1 MSKNVLDYEKLS
13 ELDHLL
19 KRPDTF
25 IGSIRNIVQILDVF
39 DIEEKVIKSKIIKYT
54 PGFLKI
60 FDEVLVNARDA
71 SVNDKTCNII
81 NVWYNKEEGYIRVF
95 NNGEGIPVEE
105 HPKYDNVLVPS
116 MIFGEFRTSTNYDDS
131 HQRRTTGGRNG
142 LGSKCIGNY
151 VSVPLWNGG
160 FKLAKDITIDDKLM
174 GDDGNIRNIISII
187 KGSGQMYEISQAQ
200 GDSYQVNDQHILT
213 LHMPDHKVIFWN
225 TTKCGWSVLW
235 WNNNEKCINA
245 KYFSAYKP
253 KITCLECNQQ
263 LHSHLDRHYK
273 RMHKDIEVPKYIRK
287 SPTVKINADNEND
300 EIKQAYNDCVKF
312 CETIDDNNVFD
323 ISIQD
328 YMKLNNTTKMRLA
341 GVRGKCIN
349 WTKKKVELDPYVLGL
364 WLGDGMQTGYSY
376 ACYGE
381 KDPEI
386 IEYLEN
392 WGKNNDATFRYVGQ
406 YTYRITSTNNKGE
419 LGCAPLKKQLAKYNL
434 IKNKHIPEDYIINDR
449 DTRLKVLAGIIDTDG
464 TVSRNGTRI
473 GITQGMNHEKLAYQ
487 IVYLARSLG
496 FNCQYCIRDTTW
508 TWKGEKKQG
517 KAVSINISGNG
528 VEDIP
533 TLLPRK
539 KCANPVSHNTSK
551 STGFITIK
559 DIGINEYVG
568 IHIDNNERFLIND
581 FTVTHNCT
589 NVFSTSFTVE
599 VGDAERKKHFV
610 QEWTNN
616 MQNTDGP
623 KVTKYS
629 KKSSYVDITFYPDV
643 KRFGLESLDDDHMML
658 FYRRAI
664 DIAGTSSDKIK
675 VSFNDEKIN
684 VANFKQYIQLY
695 YNSNNSSNNEIY
707 YDESEDGR
715 WKVGVLYIQE
725 SNNKVV
731 SFVNSIATYKGG
743 SHVNHVVD
751 KVVKQLVDNYIKK
764 KNKDVK
770 ISPSILKENLV
781 FFVNSV
787 IENPS
792 FDSQTKET
800 LTTEPKE
807 FGSKYEP
814 SENFIKKLAKCGIV
828 EQVLDYAK
836 FKENK
841 DLKKNDGKK
850 QKTLH
855 GIPKLDDA
863 NEAGGKNSTKCA
875 LILTE
880 GDSAKATAV
889 AGLSIIGRDYYGVFP
904 LKGKMLN
911 VREAAVKQLTENEE
925 ISNLKKIMGLRQG
938 CKYDNDEDFA
948 TLRYGRI
955 IILTDADVDGSHI
968 KGLVMNMFH
977 TLWPE
982 LVKRDGFITSLA
994 TPIVKAFKGKDT
1006 KTFYTITEY
1015 EDWLEQ
1021 VGNNKNSWK
1030 IKYYKGLGTSTST
1043 EAKEYFVDIDD
1054 KLIKYIWEN
1063 EESEHDA
1070 ITLAFQKNRADDRK
1084 EWLMNYDRNEIL
1096 TYEEHEVSYND
1107 FIHKDL
1113 KHFSN
1118 YDNSRSIPHIMD
1130 GLKPSQRKILYGAIL
1145 RGLDKDEIKVAQLA
1159 GFVSDKAAYHHG
1171 EASLMGAIIGL
1182 AQDYKGSNN
1191 INILEPIG
1199 QFGTL
1204 HMNGKDAASPRYI
1217 FTKIP
1222 TISSMIFKKVDNN
1235 ILNNQVEDGMCI
1247 EPEYYAPIIPMILV
1261 NGATGIGTGFSTDIP
1276 CYNPID
1282 IINNLISMIDNNAEH
1297 NTEHQLEPYWRG
1309 FTGKVEKINDTT
1321 YETSGVYSIKKN
1333 KLLITELPI
1342 GNCTQNYKEF
1352 LEKLY
1357 ELEQTK
1363 KNKEDKNFVGYK
1375 EYHTDTNVSFELEFT
1390 NGYIDALLVK
1400 DINKHFHLTSR
1411 VSINNMHLYSTEGK
1425 LTKYITVRDIFDE
1438 YYIHRHELYA
1448 KRREYQLDE
1457 LKNELDIISNK
1468 VRFILMVVNDELI
1481 VNKRKKT
1488 ELETDLADNDFP
1500 KLGANKSYD
1509 YLLGMAIYQLT
1520 YEKIEELKKQ
1530 KDIKDAEYN
1539 KLYKMKPHD
1548 IWKIELIELKEAL
1561 SSIDKSSSENKSN
1574 KKTLSENKSN
1584 KNTLSE
1590 NKSDKKKI
1598 KK

>member
-1 MSKNVLDYEKLS
+1 MSKATDYDKLTQREHVLLRS
-13 ELDHLL
+13 
-19 KRPDTF
+19 DTY
-25 IGSIRNIVQILDVF
+25 IGSVKPTTQIMDVWDF
-39 DIEEKVIKSKIIKYT
+39 EEKIIKSKIIKYT

-71 SVNDKTCNII
+71 SENDKSCNTI
-81 NVWYNKEEGYIRVF
+81 NIWYNKEEGYIRIY
-95 NNGEGIPVEE
+95 NNGDKSIPIEI
-105 HPKYDNVLVPS
+105 HPKHGTFVPS
-116 MIFGEFRTSTNYDDS
+116 MIFGELLTSSNYDDTKK
-131 HQRRTTGGRNG
+131 RTTGGKNG
-142 LGSKCIGNY
+142 LGSKC
-151 VSVPLWNGG
+151 
-160 FKLAKDITIDDKLM
+160 A
-174 GDDGNIRNIISII
+174 NI
-187 KGSGQMYEISQAQ
+187 Y
-200 GDSYQVNDQHILT
+200 
-213 LHMPDHKVIFWN
+213 
-225 TTKCGWSVLW
+225 
-235 WNNNEKCINA
+235 
-245 KYFSAYKP
+245 
-253 KITCLECNQQ
+253 
-263 LHSHLDRHYK
+263 
-273 RMHKDIEVPKYIRK
+273 
-287 SPTVKINADNEND
+287 
-300 EIKQAYNDCVKF
+300 
-312 CETIDDNNVFD
+312 
-323 ISIQD
+323 
-328 YMKLNNTTKMRLA
+328 
-341 GVRGKCIN
+341 
-349 WTKKKVELDPYVLGL
+349 
-364 WLGDGMQTGYSY
+364 
-376 ACYGE
+376 
-381 KDPEI
+381 
-386 IEYLEN
+386 
-392 WGKNNDATFRYVGQ
+392 
-406 YTYRITSTNNKGE
+406 
-419 LGCAPLKKQLAKYNL
+419 
-434 IKNKHIPEDYIINDR
+434 
-449 DTRLKVLAGIIDTDG
+449 
-464 TVSRNGTRI
+464 
-473 GITQGMNHEKLAYQ
+473 
-487 IVYLARSLG
+487 
-496 FNCQYCIRDTTW
+496 
-508 TWKGEKKQG
+508 
-517 KAVSINISGNG
+517 
-528 VEDIP
+528 
-533 TLLPRK
+533 
-539 KCANPVSHNTSK
+539 
-551 STGFITIK
+551 
-559 DIGINEYVG
+559 
-568 IHIDNNERFLIND
+568 
-581 FTVTHNCT
+581 
-589 NVFSTSFTVE
+589 STSFIVE
-599 VGDAERKKHFV
+599 VGDGERKKHFI
-610 QEWTNN
+610 QEWTDN

-629 KKSSYVDITFYPDV
+629 KKSFVDITFYPDV
-643 KRFGLESLDDDHMML
+643 ERFGLKSLDDDHMML

-664 DIAGTSSDKIK
+664 DIAGTSSEKIK

-695 YNSNNSSNNEIY
+695 YNEEIY

-743 SHVNHVVD
+743 SHVNHVID

-781 FFVNSV
+781 FFVNAV

-889 AGLSIIGRDYYGVFP
+889 AGLSIIGRDYFGVFP

-911 VREAAVKQLTENEE
+911 VREAAVKQLAENEE

-982 LVKRDGFITSLA
+982 LVKHEGFITSLS

-1006 KTFYTITEY
+1006 KTFYNLTEY
-1015 EDWLEQ
+1015 EDWLEKI
-1021 VGNNKNSWK
+1021 GNNKNSWK

-1043 EAKEYFVDIDD
+1043 EAKEYFVDIND
-1054 KLIKYIWEN
+1054 KLIKYIWE
-1063 EESEHDA
+1063 SEDKTKDSDDA
-1070 ITLAFQKNRADDRK
+1070 LTLAFQKNRADDRK
-1084 EWLMNYDRNEIL
+1084 DWLMNYDRNEIL
-1096 TYEEHEVSYND
+1096 TYDELAVSYND

-1182 AQDYKGSNN
+1182 AQDYIGSNN
-1191 INILEPIG
+1191 INILEPLG
-1199 QFGTL
+1199 QFGSRHL
-1204 HMNGKDAASPRYI
+1204 NGKDAASPRYI

-1235 ILNNQVEDGMCI
+1235 ILNNQVEDGMQI

-1282 IINNLISMIDNNAEH
+1282 IIDNLISIIDNDALDTKYQDMH
-1297 NTEHQLEPYWRG
+1297 PYWRG
-1309 FTGKVEKINDTT
+1309 FNGKVEKINDTT
-1321 YETSGVYSIKKN
+1321 YETTGIYSIKKN

-1357 ELEQTK
+1357 ELDQAK
-1363 KNKEDKNFVGYK
+1363 KNKDEKNFIGYK
-1375 EYHTDTNVSFELEFT
+1375 EYHTDTTVNFELEFN
-1390 NGYIDALLVK
+1390 NGYIDAMLAK

-1425 LTKYITVRDIFDE
+1425 LTKYTTVRDIFNE
-1438 YYIHRHELYA
+1438 YYTHRHELYD
-1448 KRREYQLDE
+1448 KRRKYQLNE
-1457 LKNELDIISNK
+1457 LKDELDIISNK

-1488 ELETDLADNDFP
+1488 ELETDLVDNDFP

-1509 YLLGMAIYQLT
+1509 YLLGMPIYQLT

-1530 KDIKDAEYN
+1530 EKNKQAEYDA
-1539 KLYKMKPHD
+1539 LYKMKPHN
-1548 IWKIELIELKEAL
+1548 IWRNELVELKDAL
-1561 SSIDKSSSENKSN
+1561 LKYNTIDKSDTTIE
-1574 KKTLSENKSN
+1574 KKTE
-1584 KNTLSE
+1584 
-1590 NKSDKKKI
+1590 KKKI

>member
-1 MSKNVLDYEKLS
+1 MSKATDYDKMTPIEHILA
-13 ELDHLL
+13 
-19 KRPDTF
+19 RPDTY
-25 IGSIRNIVQILDVF
+25 IGSTKPTTQVMDVWDF
-39 DIEEKVIKSKIIKYT
+39 EEKIIKSKIIKYT

-60 FDEVLVNARDA
+60 FDEALVNARDA
-71 SVNDKTCNII
+71 SETDKTCNAI
-81 NVWYNKEEGYIRVF
+81 NIWYNKEEGYIRIF
-95 NNGEGIPVEE
+95 NNGDKGIPVEE
-105 HPKYDNVLVPS
+105 HPKHKTLVPS
-116 MIFGEFRTSTNYDDS
+116 MIFGELLTSSNYDDS
-131 HQRRTTGGRNG
+131 QKRTTGGRNG
-142 LGSKCIGNY
+142 LGI
-151 VSVPLWNGG
+151 
-160 FKLAKDITIDDKLM
+160 KL
-174 GDDGNIRNIISII
+174 
-187 KGSGQMYEISQAQ
+187 
-200 GDSYQVNDQHILT
+200 
-213 LHMPDHKVIFWN
+213 
-225 TTKCGWSVLW
+225 C
-235 WNNNEKCINA
+235 
-245 KYFSAYKP
+245 SAYSK
-253 KITCLECNQQ
+253 
-263 LHSHLDRHYK
+263 
-273 RMHKDIEVPKYIRK
+273 
-287 SPTVKINADNEND
+287 
-300 EIKQAYNDCVKF
+300 KF
-312 CETIDDNNVFD
+312 I
-323 ISIQD
+323 
-328 YMKLNNTTKMRLA
+328 A
-341 GVRGKCIN
+341 
-349 WTKKKVELDPYVLGL
+349 
-364 WLGDGMQTGYSY
+364 
-376 ACYGE
+376 
-381 KDPEI
+381 
-386 IEYLEN
+386 
-392 WGKNNDATFRYVGQ
+392 
-406 YTYRITSTNNKGE
+406 
-419 LGCAPLKKQLAKYNL
+419 
-434 IKNKHIPEDYIINDR
+434 
-449 DTRLKVLAGIIDTDG
+449 
-464 TVSRNGTRI
+464 
-473 GITQGMNHEKLAYQ
+473 
-487 IVYLARSLG
+487 
-496 FNCQYCIRDTTW
+496 
-508 TWKGEKKQG
+508 
-517 KAVSINISGNG
+517 
-528 VEDIP
+528 
-533 TLLPRK
+533 
-539 KCANPVSHNTSK
+539 
-551 STGFITIK
+551 
-559 DIGINEYVG
+559 
-568 IHIDNNERFLIND
+568 
-581 FTVTHNCT
+581 
-589 NVFSTSFTVE
+589 E
-599 VGDAERKKHFV
+599 VGDASRGKKFT
-610 QEWTNN
+610 QEWTDNIG
-616 MQNTDGP
+616 NTSGP

-629 KKSSYVDITFYPDV
+629 KKTSYVDVTFYPDV
-643 KRFGLESLDDDHMML
+643 ERFGLKSLDDDHMML
-658 FYRRAI
+658 FMRRAI
-664 DIAGTSSDKIK
+664 DIAGTSTDKVK

-695 YNSNNSSNNEIY
+695 YPSNNEIY
-707 YDESEDGR
+707 YDEDENGR

-751 KVVKQLVDNYIKK
+751 KVVKQLVDNHIKK

-781 FFVNSV
+781 FFVNAI

-807 FGSKYEP
+807 FGSKYDP

-889 AGLSIIGRDYYGVFP
+889 AGLSIIGRDYFGVFP

-911 VREAAVKQLTENEE
+911 VREAAVKQLAENEE

-938 CKYDNDEDFA
+938 CKYDNDEDFS

-955 IILTDADVDGSHI
+955 IILTDQDVDGSHI

-982 LVKRDGFITSLA
+982 LVKHTGFITSLA
-994 TPIVKAFKGKDT
+994 TPIVKAFKNKET
-1006 KTFYTITEY
+1006 KIFYNLTEY
-1015 EDWLEQ
+1015 EDWVESLSESA
-1021 VGNNKNSWK
+1021 KKSWK

-1054 KLIKYIWEN
+1054 KLIKYIWEQ
-1063 EESEHDA
+1063 EEDNPDDKTKGSDDA
-1070 ITLAFQKNRADDRK
+1070 LTLAFQKNRADDRK

-1096 TYEEHEVSYND
+1096 TYEERDVSYND

-1182 AQDYKGSNN
+1182 AQDYVGSNN
-1191 INILEPIG
+1191 INILEPLG
-1199 QFGTL
+1199 QFGSRHL
-1204 HMNGKDAASPRYI
+1204 NGRDAASPRYI

-1235 ILNNQVEDGMCI
+1235 ILNNQKEDGMDI

-1276 CYNPID
+1276 CYNPMEIVD
-1282 IINNLISMIDNNAEH
+1282 NLINMIEENEYH
-1297 NTEHQLEPYWRG
+1297 EMEPYWRG
-1309 FTGKVEKINDTT
+1309 FTGKVEKVNDTT
-1321 YETSGVYSIKKN
+1321 YETTGVYSIKKN

-1352 LEKLY
+1352 LEKMY

-1363 KNKEDKNFVGYK
+1363 KSKDDKNFVGYK
-1375 EYHTDTNVSFELEFT
+1375 EYHTDSTVSFELEFV
-1390 NGYIDALLVK
+1390 NGYLETVK
-1400 DINKHFHLTSR
+1400 DINKTFHLTSR

-1425 LTKYITVRDIFDE
+1425 LTKYTTVRDIFDE
-1438 YYIHRHELYA
+1438 YYTHRNELYA
-1448 KRREYQLDE
+1448 KRREYQLNE

-1481 VNKRKKT
+1481 VNKRKKID
-1488 ELETDLADNDFP
+1488 LEKDLAENDFP
-1500 KLGANKSYD
+1500 KLGSNSHSVSYD

-1520 YEKIEELKKQ
+1520 HEKIEELKKQ
-1530 KDIKDAEYN
+1530 KDIKEAEYN
-1539 KLYKMKPHD
+1539 KLNKMKPHD
-1548 IWKIELIELKEAL
+1548 IWKDELIELKEAL
-1561 SSIDKSSSENKSN
+1561 EKYINSSNKSEKTIKTEKSDLN
-1574 KKTLSENKSN
+1574 KKS
-1584 KNTLSE
+1584 KN
-1590 NKSDKKKI
+1590 I

>member
-1 MSKNVLDYEKLS
+1 MSKATDYDKMTPIEHILA
-13 ELDHLL
+13 
-19 KRPDTF
+19 RPDTY
-25 IGSIRNIVQILDVF
+25 IGSTKPTTQVMDVWDF
-39 DIEEKVIKSKIIKYT
+39 EEKIIKSKIIKYT

-60 FDEVLVNARDA
+60 FDEALVNARDA
-71 SVNDKTCNII
+71 SETDKTCNTI
-81 NVWYNKEEGYIRVF
+81 NIWYNKEDGYIRIF
-95 NNGEGIPVEE
+95 NNGDKGIPVEE
-105 HPKYDNVLVPS
+105 HPKHKTLVPS
-116 MIFGEFRTSTNYDDS
+116 MIFGELLTSSNYDDS
-131 HQRRTTGGRNG
+131 QKRTTGGRNG
-142 LGSKCIGNY
+142 LGGKCIGKS
-151 VSVPLWNGG
+151 VSVPLWDGT

-174 GDDGNIRNIISII
+174 GDDGNIRNIKSII
-187 KGSGQMYEISQAQ
+187 TGTGQMYEIAQAQ

-235 WNNNEKCINA
+235 WNNEDKCINA

-253 KITCLECNQQ
+253 RITCPECNQQ
-263 LHSHLDRHYK
+263 LHSHLERHYK
-273 RMHKDIEVPKYIRK
+273 RMHKGIDIPKNIRK
-287 SPTVKINADNEND
+287 SPTVKPEETE
-300 EIKQAYNDCVKF
+300 EIKLAYNECVKF

-323 ISIQD
+323 ICIQD
-328 YMKLNNTTKMRLA
+328 YMKLNNSTKMRLA
-341 GVRGKCIN
+341 GVRGQCIN
-349 WTKKKVELDPYVLGL
+349 WPKKDVELDPYVLGL
-364 WLGDGMQTGYSY
+364 WLGDGCHDGYSY

-392 WGKNNDATFRYVGQ
+392 WGKNNDAIIKKQNDYV
-406 YTYRITSTNNKGE
+406 YRISSNSNFGKAGFS
-419 LGCAPLKKQLAKYNL
+419 PLKKQLAKYNL

-449 DTRLKVLAGIIDTDG
+449 DTRLKVLAGLIDTDG
-464 TVSRNGTRI
+464 TVFRNGTRI
-473 GITQGMNHEKLAYQ
+473 SITQGMNHEKLALQ
-487 IVYLARSLG
+487 IIYLVRSLG
-496 FNCQYCIRDTTW
+496 FNCQYNIQNTTW
-508 TWKGEKKQG
+508 TWKDEKKEGQ
-517 KAVSINISGNG
+517 AYRINISGNG

-539 KCANPVSHNTSK
+539 KCAKPISHNTSK

-559 DIGINEYVG
+559 DIGIDDYIG
-568 IHIDNNERFLIND
+568 IHIDGNERFLIND
-581 FTVTHNCT
+581 FTVTHNCV
-589 NVFSTSFTVE
+589 NIYSNKFIADI
-599 VGDAERKKHFV
+599 GDAERGKKFI
-610 QEWTNN
+610 QEWNN
-616 MQNTDGP
+616 HMLETSGP

-629 KKSSYVDITFYPDV
+629 KKTSYVDVTFYPEV
-643 KRFGLESLDDDHMML
+643 KRFGLNELDDDHKML
-658 FYRRAI
+658 FMRRAI
-664 DIAGTSSDKIK
+664 DIAGVSTEKIK

-684 VANFKQYIQLY
+684 VANFKQYIQY
-695 YNSNNSSNNEIY
+695 YYPKEEIY

-751 KVVKQLVDNYIKK
+751 KVVKQLVDNHIKK

-781 FFVNSV
+781 FFVNAI

-807 FGSKYEP
+807 FGSKYDP

-889 AGLSIIGRDYYGVFP
+889 AGLSIIGRDYFGVFP

-911 VREAAVKQLTENEE
+911 VREAAVKQLAENEE
-925 ISNLKKIMGLRQG
+925 ICNLKKIMGLRQG

-955 IILTDADVDGSHI
+955 IILTDQDVDGSHI

-982 LVKRDGFITSLA
+982 LVKLTGFITSLA
-994 TPIVKAFKGKDT
+994 TPIVKAFKNKDT
-1006 KTFYTITEY
+1006 KIFYNLTEY
-1015 EDWLEQ
+1015 EDWVESLSESA
-1021 VGNNKNSWK
+1021 KNSWK

-1054 KLIKYIWEN
+1054 KLIKYIWEK
-1063 EESEHDA
+1063 EETDDNSL
-1070 ITLAFQKNRADDRK
+1070 TLAFQKNRADDRK

-1096 TYEEHEVSYND
+1096 TYEERDVSYND

-1182 AQDYKGSNN
+1182 AQDYVGSNN
-1191 INILEPIG
+1191 INILEPLG
-1199 QFGTL
+1199 QFGSRHL
-1204 HMNGKDAASPRYI
+1204 NGKDAASPRYI

-1235 ILNNQVEDGMCI
+1235 ILANQLEDGMAI

-1276 CYNPID
+1276 CYNPIE
-1282 IINNLISMIDNNAEH
+1282 IVNNLINMIENNEYH
-1297 NTEHQLEPYWRG
+1297 EMEPYWRG
-1309 FTGKVEKINDTT
+1309 FTGKVEKVNDTT
-1321 YETSGVYSIKKN
+1321 YETTGVYSIKKN

-1352 LEKLY
+1352 LEKYY

-1363 KNKEDKNFVGYK
+1363 KSKDDKNNQRFFVGYK
-1375 EYHTDTNVSFELEFT
+1375 EYHTDTTVSFELEFNT
-1390 NGYIDALLVK
+1390 GYIETIK
-1400 DINKHFHLTSR
+1400 DINKQFHLTSR

-1425 LTKYITVRDIFDE
+1425 LTKYTTVRDIFDE

-1448 KRREYQLDE
+1448 KRREYQLNE

-1481 VNKRKKT
+1481 VNKRKKND
-1488 ELETDLADNDFP
+1488 LEKDLADNDFP
-1500 KLGANKSYD
+1500 KLGNKSHSVSYD

-1530 KDIKDAEYN
+1530 KDIKEAEYN
-1539 KLYKMKPHD
+1539 KLNKMKPHD
-1548 IWKIELIELKEAL
+1548 IWKEELIELKEVL
-1561 SSIDKSSSENKSN
+1561 EKYINSSNTNSENKIKSDI
-1574 KKTLSENKSN
+1574 KTNKS
-1584 KNTLSE
+1584 
-1590 NKSDKKKI
+1590 KI

>member
-1 MSKNVLDYEKLS
+1 MSKATDYDKMTPIEHILA
-13 ELDHLL
+13 
-19 KRPDTF
+19 RPDTY
-25 IGSIRNIVQILDVF
+25 IGSTKPTTQVMDVWDF
-39 DIEEKVIKSKIIKYT
+39 DEKIIKSKIIKYT

-71 SVNDKTCNII
+71 SENDKTCNAI
-81 NVWYNKEEGYIRVF
+81 NIWYNKEEGYIRVF
-95 NNGEGIPVEE
+95 NNGDKGIPVEE
-105 HPKYDNVLVPS
+105 HPKHKTLVPS
-116 MIFGEFRTSTNYDDS
+116 MIFGELLTSSNYDDS
-131 HQRRTTGGRNG
+131 QKRTTGGRNG
-142 LGSKCIGNY
+142 LGSKC
-151 VSVPLWNGG
+151 
-160 FKLAKDITIDDKLM
+160 A
-174 GDDGNIRNIISII
+174 NI
-187 KGSGQMYEISQAQ
+187 Y
-200 GDSYQVNDQHILT
+200 
-213 LHMPDHKVIFWN
+213 
-225 TTKCGWSVLW
+225 
-235 WNNNEKCINA
+235 
-245 KYFSAYKP
+245 
-253 KITCLECNQQ
+253 
-263 LHSHLDRHYK
+263 
-273 RMHKDIEVPKYIRK
+273 
-287 SPTVKINADNEND
+287 
-300 EIKQAYNDCVKF
+300 
-312 CETIDDNNVFD
+312 
-323 ISIQD
+323 
-328 YMKLNNTTKMRLA
+328 
-341 GVRGKCIN
+341 
-349 WTKKKVELDPYVLGL
+349 
-364 WLGDGMQTGYSY
+364 
-376 ACYGE
+376 
-381 KDPEI
+381 
-386 IEYLEN
+386 
-392 WGKNNDATFRYVGQ
+392 
-406 YTYRITSTNNKGE
+406 
-419 LGCAPLKKQLAKYNL
+419 
-434 IKNKHIPEDYIINDR
+434 
-449 DTRLKVLAGIIDTDG
+449 
-464 TVSRNGTRI
+464 
-473 GITQGMNHEKLAYQ
+473 
-487 IVYLARSLG
+487 
-496 FNCQYCIRDTTW
+496 
-508 TWKGEKKQG
+508 
-517 KAVSINISGNG
+517 
-528 VEDIP
+528 
-533 TLLPRK
+533 
-539 KCANPVSHNTSK
+539 
-551 STGFITIK
+551 
-559 DIGINEYVG
+559 
-568 IHIDNNERFLIND
+568 
-581 FTVTHNCT
+581 
-589 NVFSTSFTVE
+589 STSFTVE
-599 VGDAERKKHFV
+599 IGDADRKKHFI
-610 QEWTNN
+610 QEWTDN
-616 MQNTDGP
+616 MLKTSKP

-629 KKSSYVDITFYPDV
+629 KKTSYVDVTFYPDV
-643 KRFGLESLDDDHMML
+643 KRFGLEALDDDHMML
-658 FYRRAI
+658 FMRRAI
-664 DIAGTSSDKIK
+664 DLAGTSSEKIK

-695 YNSNNSSNNEIY
+695 SLSDKNEIY
-707 YDESEDGR
+707 YDEDENGR

-751 KVVKQLVDNYIKK
+751 KVVKQLVDNHIKK

-770 ISPSILKENLV
+770 ISPSILKENLI
-781 FFVNSV
+781 FFVNAI

-814 SENFIKKLAKCGIV
+814 TESFIKKLAKCGIV

-889 AGLSIIGRDYYGVFP
+889 AGLSIIGRDYFGVFP

-911 VREAAVKQLTENEE
+911 VREAAVKQLAENEE

-948 TLRYGRI
+948 SLRYGRI
-955 IILTDADVDGSHI
+955 IILTDQDVDGSHI

-982 LVKRDGFITSLA
+982 LVKREGFITSLA
-994 TPIVKAFKGKDT
+994 TPIVKAFKNKDT
-1006 KTFYTITEY
+1006 KIFYNLTEY
-1015 EDWLEQ
+1015 EDWVESLTESA
-1021 VGNNKNSWK
+1021 KNTWK

-1043 EAKEYFVDIDD
+1043 EAKEYFVDIND
-1054 KLIKYIWEN
+1054 KLIKYIWES
-1063 EESEHDA
+1063 EENDDNSL
-1070 ITLAFQKNRADDRK
+1070 TLAFQKNRADDRK

-1096 TYEEHEVSYND
+1096 TYDELMVSYND

-1182 AQDYKGSNN
+1182 AQDYVGSNN
-1191 INILEPIG
+1191 INILEPLG
-1199 QFGTL
+1199 QFGGRA
-1204 HMNGKDAASPRYI
+1204 MGGKDAASPRYI

-1235 ILNNQVEDGMCI
+1235 ILNNQLEDGMQI

-1276 CYNPID
+1276 CYNPVD
-1282 IINNLISMIDNNAEH
+1282 IIDNLISMIDNTDAEH
-1297 NTEHQLEPYWRG
+1297 HYKDIEPYWRG

-1321 YETSGVYSIKKN
+1321 YEISGVYSIKKN

-1342 GNCTQNYKEF
+1342 GTWTQNYKEF
-1352 LEKLY
+1352 LEKMY

-1363 KNKEDKNFVGYK
+1363 KTKDDKNFIGYK
-1375 EYHTDTNVSFELEFT
+1375 EFHTDTNVSFELEFVDKYLET
-1390 NGYIDALLVK
+1390 VK
-1400 DINKHFHLTSR
+1400 DVNKQFHLTSR

-1425 LTKYITVRDIFDE
+1425 LTKYTTVRDIFDE
-1438 YYIHRHELYA
+1438 YYTHRHELYA

-1481 VNKRKKT
+1481 VNKKKKVD
-1488 ELETDLADNDFP
+1488 LEKDLVDNNFP
-1500 KLGANKSYD
+1500 KLGSNKSYD
-1509 YLLGMAIYQLT
+1509 YLLGMPIYQLT
-1520 YEKIEELKKQ
+1520 FEKIEELKKQ
-1530 KDIKDAEYN
+1530 KDIKETEYN
-1539 KLYKMKPHD
+1539 KLNKMKPHD

-1561 SSIDKSSSENKSN
+1561 LKYNNVEKKMDLSTNVN
-1574 KKTLSENKSN
+1574 KKL
-1584 KNTLSE
+1584 
-1590 NKSDKKKI
+1590 KK
-1598 KK
+1598 

>member
-1 MSKNVLDYEKLS
+1 MSKATDYDKMTPIEHILA
-13 ELDHLL
+13 
-19 KRPDTF
+19 RPDTY
-25 IGSIRNIVQILDVF
+25 IGSTKPTTQVMDVWDF
-39 DIEEKVIKSKIIKYT
+39 EEKIIKSKVIKYT

-60 FDEVLVNARDA
+60 FDEALVNARDA
-71 SVNDKTCNII
+71 SENDKTCNTI
-81 NVWYNKEEGYIRVF
+81 NIWYNKEEGYIRIF
-95 NNGEGIPVEE
+95 NNGDKGIPVEE
-105 HPKYDNVLVPS
+105 HPKHKTLVPS
-116 MIFGEFRTSTNYDDS
+116 MIFGELLTSSNYDDS
-131 HQRRTTGGRNG
+131 QKRTTGGRNG
-142 LGSKCIGNY
+142 LGSKCLGKS
-151 VSVPLWNGG
+151 VPVPLWDGS
-160 FKLAKDITIDDKLM
+160 FKLAEDITIDDKLM

-187 KGSGQMYEISQAQ
+187 KGSGQMYEVSQAQ
-200 GDSYQVNDQHILT
+200 GESYQVNDQHILT

-235 WNNNEKCINA
+235 WNNDKKCINT
-245 KYFSAYKP
+245 KYFSAYMP
-253 KITCLECNQQ
+253 KITCPECNIQ
-263 LHSHLDRHYK
+263 LHSHLERHYK
-273 RMHKDIEVPKYIRK
+273 RKHKGIEVPKNIRK
-287 SPTVKINADNEND
+287 SPTIKLNADNETD
-300 EIKQAYNDCVKF
+300 EIKQAYNDCVNF
-312 CETIDDNNVFD
+312 CETIDDDNVFD

-328 YMKLNNTTKMRLA
+328 YMKLNNTTKLRLA
-341 GVRGKCIN
+341 GVRGQCIN
-349 WTKKKVELDPYVLGL
+349 WPKKEVELDPYILGL
-364 WLGDGMQTGYSY
+364 WLGDGMQSGYSY
-376 ACYGE
+376 TCYGE

-392 WGKNNDATFRYVGQ
+392 WGKNNDATIKQTSKYVYGFS
-406 YTYRITSTNNKGE
+406 STNNKGE
-419 LGCAPLKKQLAKYNL
+419 LGCAPLKKQLAKYDL
-434 IKNKHIPEDYIINDR
+434 IKNKHIPEDYLINDR

-464 TVSRNGTRI
+464 TVSRKGTRI

-496 FNCQYCIRDTTW
+496 FNCQYCIKDTTW
-508 TWKGEKKQG
+508 TYKGEKKQG
-517 KAVSINISGNG
+517 KAVNINISGNG

-539 KCANPVSHNTSK
+539 KCAKPISHNTSK
-551 STGFITIK
+551 STGFLTIK

-581 FTVTHNCT
+581 FTVTHNCA
-589 NVFSTSFTVE
+589 NIYSSSFTVE
-599 VGDAERKKHFV
+599 VGDADRKKHFI

-616 MQNTDGP
+616 MLKTSGP

-629 KKSSYVDITFYPDV
+629 KKGSYVDVKFYPEV
-643 KRFGLESLDDDHMML
+643 KRFGLELTEGYLDDDHMML

-664 DIAGTSSDKIK
+664 DIAGSSTDKIK

-684 VANFKQYIQLY
+684 VTNFKQYIQY
-695 YNSNNSSNNEIY
+695 YYPKEEIY
-707 YDESEDGR
+707 YDESDDNR

-731 SFVNSIATYKGG
+731 SFVNGIATYKGG

-751 KVVKQLVDNYIKK
+751 KVVKQLVDNHIKK

-781 FFVNSV
+781 FFVNAV

-814 SENFIKKLAKCGIV
+814 SESFIKKLAKCGIV

-889 AGLSIIGRDYYGVFP
+889 AGLSVIGRDYFGVFP

-911 VREAAVKQLTENEE
+911 VREATVKQLTENEE

-948 TLRYGRI
+948 SLRYGRI

-977 TLWPE
+977 TIWPE
-982 LVKRDGFITSLA
+982 LVQRPGFITSLA
-994 TPIVKAFKGKDT
+994 TPIVKAFKNKDS

-1015 EDWLEQ
+1015 NDWLESLSEAA
-1021 VGNNKNSWK
+1021 KKSWK
-1030 IKYYKGLGTSTST
+1030 IKYYKGLGTSTAV
-1043 EAKEYFVDIDD
+1043 EAKEYFIDVND
-1054 KLIKYIWEN
+1054 KLIKYQWD
-1063 EESEHDA
+1063 EEEQTGGSNDSL
-1070 ITLAFQKNRADDRK
+1070 TLAFQKTRADDRK
-1084 EWLMNYDRNEIL
+1084 DWLMNYDRNEIL
-1096 TYEEHEVSYND
+1096 TYEEREVSYTD

-1130 GLKPSQRKILYGAIL
+1130 GLKPSQRKIIYGAIL
-1145 RGLDKDEIKVAQLA
+1145 RGLDKEEIKVAQLA

-1182 AQDYKGSNN
+1182 AQDFVGSNN
-1191 INILEPIG
+1191 INILEPLG
-1199 QFGTL
+1199 QFGGRS
-1204 HMNGKDAASPRYI
+1204 MGGKDAASPRYI

-1235 ILNNQVEDGMCI
+1235 ILNNQKEDGMDI
-1247 EPEYYAPIIPMILV
+1247 EPEFYAPIIPMILV
-1261 NGATGIGTGFSTDIP
+1261 NGAAGIGTGFSTDIP
-1276 CYNPID
+1276 CFNPIE
-1282 IINNLISMIDNNAEH
+1282 IIDNLINIIDNKEVNMMH
-1297 NTEHQLEPYWRG
+1297 PYWRG
-1309 FTGKVEKINDTT
+1309 FTGKVEKVGDNS
-1321 YETSGVYSIKKN
+1321 YETTGIYSINKN

-1342 GNCTQNYKEF
+1342 GTWTQNYKEF

-1357 ELEQTK
+1357 ELEQAK
-1363 KNKEDKNFVGYK
+1363 KNKDDKNFVNYK
-1375 EYHTDTNVSFELEFT
+1375 EHHTDTKVSFELEFV
-1390 NGYIDALLVK
+1390 NGYIETVK
-1400 DINKHFHLTSR
+1400 DINKQFHLVSK
-1411 VSINNMHLYSTEGK
+1411 VSINNMHLYSTKGK
-1425 LTKYITVRDIFDE
+1425 LTKYNTIRDIFDE
-1438 YYIHRHELYA
+1438 YYTHRLELYA
-1448 KRREYQLDE
+1448 KRREFQLNELKDE
-1457 LKNELDIISNK
+1457 LDVISNK
-1468 VRFILMVVNDELI
+1468 ARFILMVVNDELI
-1481 VNKRKKT
+1481 ISKRKRG
-1488 ELETDLADNDFP
+1488 EIEDDLEENDF
-1500 KLGANKSYD
+1500 NKKNNSYD
-1509 YLLGMAIYQLT
+1509 YLLNMPIYQLT
-1520 YEKIEELKKQ
+1520 FEKIEELKKQ
-1530 KDIKDAEYN
+1530 KEIKESEYN
-1539 KLYKMKPHD
+1539 KLNKMKPHD
-1548 IWKIELIELKEAL
+1548 IWKNELIELKDAL
-1561 SSIDKSSSENKSN
+1561 NSYNKP
-1574 KKTLSENKSN
+1574 KEEVKIL
-1584 KNTLSE
+1584 
-1590 NKSDKKKI
+1590 KKK
-1598 KK
+1598 K